1 MFLSRTRIDPR
12 YCSIHHDRLDGH
24 SSIVGE
30 LSSRHLDLPVLD
42 LGMAFATPEG
52 PARYIRIIEAW
63 QENRKLRSYY
73 CLCWFPTFN
82 ELNALC
88 DNIISS
94 HRSSMLVPV
103 SSRCHTVG
111 DRDVIARLI
120 STAVPA
126 KCSTHTL
133 IFVYHLFIVLNH
145 IFDYFLL
152 KLWL

>member
-1 MFLSRTRIDPR
+1 MKMYASRTRIEPR

-52 PARYIRIIEAW
+52 PAGYIRIIEAW

-73 CLCWFPTFN
+73 LLFVLLSYFQWAQCILRQYHLQPPQFHVGSSLQPM
-82 ELNALC
+82 
-88 DNIISS
+88 S
-94 HRSSMLVPV
+94 HRRGSRYHSQAHKHSCTCKVP
-103 SSRCHTVG
+103 HTH
-111 DRDVIARLI
+111 IN
-120 STAVPA
+120 
-126 KCSTHTL
+126 
-133 IFVYHLFIVLNH
+133 LFIICSLFSI

-152 KLWL
+152 KL